1 MPQSMST
8 LKKQTS
14 RSRKACQGN
23 DPWTKIVDAAHD
35 LRIIR
40 NLSNA
45 HIRRVAVATE
55 VLQQEQNSPKRQK
68 YQLFLYNV
76 LRKCGPHAVLVCAIA
91 LSQRLVFEMKNNDRK
106 TLVNILEKNKGNTI
120 INDSTLRSLASRHKI
135 PSSVE
140 DLQAIIQRSDQNC
153 IRQSSPAISTSCT
166 NTVSLNDTQSGSIA
180 TSESPLNTPSCARL
194 EQHLV
199 LEKAPPQGL
208 GDVFDDY
215 ICDAIRRDTVQS
227 DGMTSLKAAV
237 TMDFPP
243 RGLVD
248 SLMSL
253 AIHPSKVGYL
263 AIALFGVRVESA
275 GEVRFVSLE
284 GGVRLTPNPEITL
297 KGVLDEAIIDVFGS
311 EIHRAITAC
320 RMRRKELE
328 EGNRVTECVS
338 MILTSR
344 SDEGAIINL
353 SLGVEEGTQIREKLY
368 T

>member
-1 MPQSMST
+1 MGIFPSNLPLESSPRILPSIFPSNLPLALPSVLPSIYPSKLPSHISSMST
-8 LKKQTS
+8 LNKQTS

-106 TLVNILEKNKGNTI
+106 TLVNILEKNK
-120 INDSTLRSLASRHKI
+120 
-135 PSSVE
+135 

-199 LEKAPPQGL
+199 LEKA
-208 GDVFDDY
+208 
-215 ICDAIRRDTVQS
+215 
-227 DGMTSLKAAV
+227 AV

-243 RGLVD
+243 R
-248 SLMSL
+248 
-253 AIHPSKVGYL
+253 
-263 AIALFGVRVESA
+263 
-275 GEVRFVSLE
+275 
-284 GGVRLTPNPEITL
+284 
-297 KGVLDEAIIDVFGS
+297 
-311 EIHRAITAC
+311 
-320 RMRRKELE
+320 
-328 EGNRVTECVS
+328 
-338 MILTSR
+338 
-344 SDEGAIINL
+344 
-353 SLGVEEGTQIREKLY
+353 
-368 T
+368 